1 MGVRAPLNPE
11 TDLVSEL
18 KQSLDYMDVFWIC
31 FKLTADPEL
40 EFLRH
45 SLADLKPNHPGK
57 STGGQFITDHVDQ
70 AAGLVTGFF
79 LLLPGVTVPGIV
91 LCSADDTEEVTFDLA
106 AVWKKLLQMYLHDL
120 FQGDESAFGNRN
132 PPRTVGRN
140 LEADEQRLI

>member
-1 MGVRAPLNPE
+1 
-11 TDLVSEL
+11 
-18 KQSLDYMDVFWIC
+18 MDIFWIY

-79 LLLPGVTVPGIV
+79 LLLPGLTFPWIV
-91 LCSADDTEEVTFDLA
+91 LCSADDTEEVTFDPA
-106 AVWKKLLQMYLHDL
+106 AAWKKLLQMCLHDL
-120 FQGDESAFGNRN
+120 FQGDESAFGNGN

>member
-1 MGVRAPLNPE
+1 
-11 TDLVSEL
+11 
-18 KQSLDYMDVFWIC
+18 MDMFWFC
-31 FKLTADPEL
+31 FYEADPEL

-91 LCSADDTEEVTFDLA
+91 LCSADDTEEVTFDPA
-106 AVWKKLLQMYLHDL
+106 AARKTLLQICLQDL
-120 FQGDESAFGNRN
+120 FQGDESDFGNTN

>member
-1 MGVRAPLNPE
+1 MNHRDMRRILEIRAPLNLE
-11 TDLVSEL
+11 TGQVSEL

-40 EFLRH
+40 ELLRH

-57 STGGQFITDHVDQ
+57 SAGGQFITDHVDQ

-91 LCSADDTEEVTFDLA
+91 LCSAVTR
-106 AVWKKLLQMYLHDL
+106 K
-120 FQGDESAFGNRN
+120 R
-132 PPRTVGRN
+132 
-140 LEADEQRLI
+140 

>member
-1 MGVRAPLNPE
+1 
-11 TDLVSEL
+11 
-18 KQSLDYMDVFWIC
+18 MDVFWIC
-31 FKLTADPEL
+31 FKLTADLEF

-79 LLLPGVTVPGIV
+79 LLLPGVTVPWIV
-91 LCSADDTEEVTFDLA
+91 LCSSDVTEEVTFDPTA
-106 AVWKKLLQMYLHDL
+106 ARKKLLQICLQDL
-120 FQGDESAFGNRN
+120 FQGDESSFGNGN
-132 PPRTVGRN
+132 PPRTVGWN

>member
-1 MGVRAPLNPE
+1 MV
-11 TDLVSEL
+11 
-18 KQSLDYMDVFWIC
+18 VFWIC

-40 EFLRH
+40 ELLRH

-70 AAGLVTGFF
+70 AGGLVTGLF

-91 LCSADDTEEVTFDLA
+91 LCSADDTEEVTFDPA
-106 AVWKKLLQMYLHDL
+106 AVRKKPLQICLQDL
-120 FQGDESAFGNRN
+120 FQGDESAFGNGN
-132 PPRTVGRN
+132 PPRTVGWN